1 VSDRIDLPDTMTRMV
16 RARMTPAGTA
26 TALLALLLCA
36 CGGGGSGEGA
46 GAPGGAVPGASVADV
61 IVSNRSGAWRLY
73 ALDPAGGTAR
83 LLGAGGDEGSS
94 REPAS
99 ARDQGSAREDAQP
112 ARLPDGTIV
121 FASLRAGRSALYR
134 VDADGTGAR
143 PLFASAAEGAGG
155 AAPSDSDP
163 APLGRDRIVFARD
176 DGSGARDLY
185 AARIDGSD
193 LVRLTR
199 HPADDGAPCALPDGR
214 TVVFESRRLDRPRI
228 FRLDAQAADPEAGAA
243 LLLPEGALGAGVMID
258 AETAPLC
265 LGDGSVVMA
274 LALSGRPAQLFEFAT
289 SKGRSG
295 LRQITE
301 AAILPHGAGEPVAAA
316 DGGILLTAG
325 PLPEGRGPRFSVY
338 EIARGGYN
346 LTRRTRPNAGYDD
359 RTRRLSAP

>member
-1 VSDRIDLPDTMTRMV
+1 VSDRIDLPDTMARMV
-16 RARMTPAGTA
+16 RAPRTRAGTA
-26 TALLALLLCA
+26 TALLALLLGG
-36 CGGGGSGEGA
+36 CGSDGSG
-46 GAPGGAVPGASVADV
+46 GAPAGTVPGASAGDL

-83 LLGAGGDEGSS
+83 LLGAGGDGAS
-94 REPAS
+94 REPPS
-99 ARDQGSAREDAQP
+99 PRDQGSARDDAQP

-121 FASLRAGRSALYR
+121 FAIVRAGRSALYR

-143 PLFASAAEGAGG
+143 PLFAS

-185 AARIDGSD
+185 AARLDGSD

-199 HPADDGAPCALPDGR
+199 HPADDRAPCALPDGR
-214 TVVFESRRLDRPRI
+214 TVVFESLRLDRPRI

-243 LLLPEGALGAGVMID
+243 PLLPEGAPGAGLTID

-301 AAILPHGAGEPVAAA
+301 AAILPYGAGEPVAAA

-325 PLPEGRGPRFSVY
+325 PLPEGRGPRYSVY

-346 LTRRTRPNAGYDD
+346 LARITRSNAGYED

>member
-1 VSDRIDLPDTMTRMV
+1 MAPMV
-16 RARMTPAGTA
+16 RVLRRRAGTA
-26 TALLALLLCA
+26 VALLALLLGA
-36 CGGGGSGEGA
+36 CGSPGRGA
-46 GAPGGAVPGASVADV
+46 GAGDL

-83 LLGAGGDEGSS
+83 LLGAGGDDG
-94 REPAS
+94 S
-99 ARDQGSAREDAQP
+99 ARDDAQP
-112 ARLPDGTIV
+112 ARPPDGTIV
-121 FASLRAGRSALYR
+121 FASVRAGHSALYR

-143 PLFASAAEGAGG
+143 PLFASAA
-155 AAPSDSDP
+155 SDSDP

-176 DGSGARDLY
+176 DGGGGRDLY
-185 AARIDGSD
+185 AARLDGSD

-214 TVVFESRRLDRPRI
+214 TVVFESGRLDRPRI
-228 FRLDAQAADPEAGAA
+228 FRLDARAADPEAGAA
-243 LLLPEGALGAGVMID
+243 LLLPEGALGAGVTID

-265 LGDGSVVMA
+265 LGDGAVVMA

-301 AAILPHGAGEPVAAA
+301 AAILPYGAGEPVAAA

-325 PLPEGRGPRFSVY
+325 PLPEGRRPRFSVY
-338 EIARGGYN
+338 GIARGGYN
-346 LTRRTRPNAGYDD
+346 LARITRSNAGYDD

>member
-1 VSDRIDLPDTMTRMV
+1 V
-16 RARMTPAGTA
+16 RG
-26 TALLALLLCA
+26 
-36 CGGGGSGEGA
+36 
-46 GAPGGAVPGASVADV
+46 
-61 IVSNRSGAWRLY
+61 
-73 ALDPAGGTAR
+73 
-83 LLGAGGDEGSS
+83 
-94 REPAS
+94 
-99 ARDQGSAREDAQP
+99 
-112 ARLPDGTIV
+112 
-121 FASLRAGRSALYR
+121 GRSALYR
-134 VDADGTGAR
+134 VDAGGTGAR
-143 PLFASAAEGAGG
+143 PLFDATATA
-155 AAPSDSDP
+155 SDSDP

-185 AARIDGSD
+185 SAALDGSG

-199 HPADDGAPCALPDGR
+199 HPADDSAPCALPDGR
-214 TVVFESRRLDRPRI
+214 TVVFQSQRLDRPRI
-228 FRLDAQAADPEAGAA
+228 FRLDAQAADPEAGAEPMV
-243 LLLPEGALGAGVMID
+243 PENAAGPGVAID

-301 AAILPHGAGEPVAAA
+301 AAILPYGAGEPVAAA

-346 LTRRTRPNAGYDD
+346 LARISRANAGYDD
-359 RTRRLSAP
+359 RTRRLR

>member
-1 VSDRIDLPDTMTRMV
+1 MSDRIDLPDTMARMV
-16 RARMTPAGTA
+16 RARRTRAGTA
-26 TALLALLLCA
+26 TALLALLLGA
-36 CGGGGSGEGA
+36 CGSDGSGAPA
-46 GAPGGAVPGASVADV
+46 GTVPGASAGDL

-73 ALDPAGGTAR
+73 ALDPAGGAAR

-94 REPAS
+94 RQPAS
-99 ARDQGSAREDAQP
+99 PRDQGSARDDAQP

-121 FASLRAGRSALYR
+121 FASVRAGRSALYR
-134 VDADGTGAR
+134 VEADGTGAR
-143 PLFASAAEGAGG
+143 PLFASAADGAGG
-155 AAPSDSDP
+155 AASSDSDP
-163 APLGRDRIVFARD
+163 APLGRDRIVFARG

-185 AARIDGSD
+185 AARLDGSD

-214 TVVFESRRLDRPRI
+214 TVVFESLRLDRPRI

-243 LLLPEGALGAGVMID
+243 PLLPEGAPGAGVTID

-274 LALSGRPAQLFEFAT
+274 LALSGRPAQLFEFAM

-295 LRQITE
+295 LRQITD
-301 AAILPHGAGEPVAAA
+301 AAILPYGAGEPAAAA

-325 PLPEGRGPRFSVY
+325 PLPEGRGPRYSVY

-346 LTRRTRPNAGYDD
+346 LARITRSNAGYED